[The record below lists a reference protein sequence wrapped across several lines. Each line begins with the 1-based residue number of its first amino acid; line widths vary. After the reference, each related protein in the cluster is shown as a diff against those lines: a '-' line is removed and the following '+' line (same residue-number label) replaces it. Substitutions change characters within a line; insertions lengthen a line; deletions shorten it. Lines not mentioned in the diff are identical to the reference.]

1 MSYIGAAVYI
11 ALDKF
16 DESIRD
22 CDKAIEI
29 NPQFVKVS
37 PITSNNEDIQGLL
50 PQGLSV
56 KRKAG

>member
-1 MSYIGAAVYI
+1 LECFSKAIEADPTEPTFYTNSIDKSVVIYLLSYIGAAVYI

-29 NPQFVKVS
+29 NP
-37 PITSNNEDIQGLL
+37 
-50 PQGLSV
+50 
-56 KRKAG
+56 